1 MTRGFFITGTD
12 TGVGKTLIACA
23 LLHAFASAGRRVVGM
38 KPVAA
43 GATRTAAGLSNEDM
57 VQLRAAANVEAPPEL
72 VNPYCFEPPI
82 APHLAAAQAD
92 VEIELDVIA
101 QAYAALA
108 ARAEVVIV
116 EGVGGWRVPLNAKQ
130 DSADLAVRLGLPVIL
145 VVGIRLGCIN
155 HALLTAHAI
164 EERGLIFTGW
174 IANRIDPRMPE
185 ADRNVI
191 ALEQRL
197 AAPLLGDIGYAAPP
211 DPVRAAARLDLSA
224 LR

>member
-1 MTRGFFITGTD
+1 MMRGFFITGTD

-23 LLHAFASAGRRVVGM
+23 LLHAFARAGRRVVGM

-43 GATRTAAGLSNEDM
+43 GAARKAAGLSNEDV
-57 VQLRAAANVEAPPEL
+57 VQLRAAANVEAPLEL

-82 APHLAAAQAD
+82 APHLAAAQAN

-101 QAYAALA
+101 RAYAALA
-108 ARAEVVIV
+108 TRAEVVIV
-116 EGVGGWRVPLNAKQ
+116 EGVGGWRAPLNAMQ
-130 DSADLAVRLGLPVIL
+130 DGADLAARLGLPVIL
-145 VVGIRLGCIN
+145 VVGIRLGCLN

-164 EERGLIFTGW
+164 EERGLVCAGW

-185 ADRNVI
+185 ADRNVS

-197 AAPLLGDIGYAAPP
+197 LAPLLGDIGYAAPP
-211 DPVRAAARLDLSA
+211 DAIRAAVRLDLSA
-224 LR
+224 VR

>member
-1 MTRGFFITGTD
+1 MMRGFFITATD

-23 LLHAFASAGRRVVGM
+23 LLHAFARAGRRVVGM

-43 GATRTAAGLSNEDM
+43 GAARKAAGLSNEDV
-57 VQLRAAANVEAPPEL
+57 VQLRAAANVEAPLEL

-82 APHLAAAQAD
+82 APHLAAAQAN

-101 QAYAALA
+101 RAYAALA
-108 ARAEVVIV
+108 TRAEVVIV
-116 EGVGGWRVPLNAKQ
+116 EGVGGWRAPLNAMQ
-130 DSADLAVRLGLPVIL
+130 DGADLAARLGLPVIL
-145 VVGIRLGCIN
+145 VVGIRLGCLN

-164 EERGLIFTGW
+164 EERGLVCAGW

-185 ADRNVI
+185 ADRNVS

-197 AAPLLGDIGYAAPP
+197 LAPLLGDIGYAAPP
-211 DPVRAAARLDLSA
+211 DAIRAAVRLDLSA
-224 LR
+224 VR

>member
-1 MTRGFFITGTD
+1 MARGFFITGTD
-12 TGVGKTLIACA
+12 TGVGKTSIACA
-23 LLHAFASAGRRVVGM
+23 LMHSFARTGQRVVGM

-43 GATRTAAGLSNEDM
+43 GATHTATGLSNED
-57 VQLRAAANVEAPPEL
+57 VVHLRAAANVEAPLEL
-72 VNPYCFEPPI
+72 INPYCFEPPI

-92 VEIELDVIA
+92 IEIEFDVIA

-116 EGVGGWRVPLNAKQ
+116 EGVGGWRAPLSAMQ
-130 DSADLAVRLGLPVIL
+130 DGADLAVRLGLPVIL
-145 VVGIRLGCIN
+145 VVGLRLGCLN

-164 EERGLIFTGW
+164 EDRGLVFAGW
-174 IANRIDPRMPE
+174 VANRIDLQMLE
-185 ADRNVI
+185 ADRNVS

-197 AAPLLGDIGYAAPP
+197 SAPLLGDIGYAAPP
-211 DPVRAAARLDLSA
+211 DAMRLDLSV